1 MYEGFRAYL
10 VFNSRDILGP
20 FTPTQ
25 AAPATSNIPSCHA
38 EVAAIKHGMML
49 KRDLKSATLVITR
62 WHFDSQIND
71 WVLADGIPC
80 QSCLEFSLSL
90 VGRFVVSNSDG
101 TLTRITVD
109 RLEELSRPSTGML
122 YGR

>member
-25 AAPATSNIPSCHA
+25 AAPATSKIPSCHA
-38 EVAAIKHGMML
+38 EVAAIKHGTML
-49 KRDLKSATLVITR
+49 KRDIKSATLVMTR
-62 WHFDSQIND
+62 WHFDKQIDD
-71 WVLADGIPC
+71 WVLTDGIPC
-80 QSCLEFSLSL
+80 RSCLEFSISL
-90 VGRFVVSNSDG
+90 VGRFVVSNSNG
-101 TLTRITVD
+101 LLTRISNEQ
-109 RLEELSRPSTGML
+109 LEERSRPSTGML

>member
-25 AAPATSNIPSCHA
+25 ASPATSSIPSCHA

-49 KRDLKSATLVITR
+49 KRDLKSATLVVTR
-62 WHFDSQIND
+62 WHFDNLLDD
-71 WVLADGIPC
+71 WVLSDGIPC
-80 QSCLEFSLSL
+80 QSCLRFSISL
-90 VGRFVVSNSDG
+90 VGRFVVSNSNG
-101 TLTRITVD
+101 ALTRISVEQ
-109 RLEELSRPSTGML
+109 LEERSRPSTGML